1 MPLTVSPRVT
11 LRTLV
16 GVAVFAILVA
26 GAVVR
31 RNELHRAAVGEW
43 TRRSSSTIQ
52 ISSGSARAWMME
64 RAAVVRIIG
73 ASAARDPTLFDRS
86 TALQSASAD
95 SAVSRRLIVAL
106 TRLNQAS
113 GTPRAA
119 FSDLWLINRSGVVV
133 GSASQT
139 TLPAAVVAATRTIGE
154 TDSLMVVGPFPLND
168 RQLCV
173 AFVQPVA
180 GNIGTDPA
188 GLNRTATIGAVVMT
202 TTLDAASLIRLGA
215 AAPGPTSQHTAL
227 VVRVSD
233 SVYAY
238 TLSKRGSGFRVHVM
252 EASHAGPLVL
262 GALGTPG
269 VVQSPDGRV
278 PSVMT
283 HVEGLPW
290 GLVRRANP
298 ETLFRAADA
307 DFLHEVSAAL
317 IILTV
322 IGWII
327 FARGHRERTRNL
339 RELAGSEARYRLLFE
354 TNPMPMWTFDA
365 ETGRFVAVNNA
376 AVAHYGFTRDE
387 FLRMTIHDVRPPEYA
402 HEVLS
407 ADQRVSDET
416 SDFRGRHHR
425 KKDGTVID
433 VDLTVHPL
441 PVGDRTTRLV
451 LINDVTQKNEIE
463 AAFRESSQFIR
474 AILGSSPVAIIA
486 TDLDMHVVQWNRAS
500 ELLFGWR
507 ADEVVGDRNPLGA
520 LGAGDVGLERL
531 RATLLDTRQ
540 IAGREE
546 EVTRKDGTVVKID
559 VSVAVIHNAAGVPAG
574 FVTLAVDL
582 TERTRLEAQL
592 LQAQKMEAVGQFAGG
607 IAHDFNNLLTVIT
620 AYAELL
626 IADAHETAPQRA
638 DLLEIRGASAR
649 AAALVRQLLAFS
661 RRQVLVPSIVDLN
674 AVVSEME
681 QMLRR
686 VLPPTVS
693 IVTSLD
699 PELHVVFADTGQ
711 LEQVLMNLVVNA
723 RDAMPEGG
731 TLTIATKN
739 VTRESANDVAHVA
752 NTTALGVMLTV
763 SDTGCGMSRDV
774 QDRIFEPFFTTK
786 EVGKGTGLG
795 LSTAHGIVS
804 QSGGDL
810 SVDSTEGFGT
820 TFTMYLPAAPMGIT
834 GDGSAHPNDAT
845 PGSRGSGVVLLV
857 DDEAAVR
864 YVATRILES
873 AGYTV
878 LVATDG
884 PEAVTLFAEHRTS
897 IRLVITD
904 MIMPTMT
911 GTAVAAAL
919 RADDPHLPV
928 MIMSGVADDAMASTV
943 DGDPVVIL
951 RKPFTPEVLI
961 RKTTEALR
969 ASQLARA

>member
-1 MPLTVSPRVT
+1 
-11 LRTLV
+11 
-16 GVAVFAILVA
+16 
-26 GAVVR
+26 
-31 RNELHRAAVGEW
+31 
-43 TRRSSSTIQ
+43 
-52 ISSGSARAWMME
+52 MME
-64 RAAVVRIIG
+64 RATAVRIIG

-119 FSDLWLINRSGVVV
+119 FSDLWLINASGVVV

-139 TLPAAVVAATRTIGE
+139 TLPAAVVAATRVINE

-180 GNIGTDPA
+180 GNIGTDRA

-202 TTLDAASLIRLGA
+202 TTLDAASLIRLGVA
-215 AAPGPTSQHTAL
+215 PPGPTSQHTAL

-269 VVQSPDGRV
+269 VVQSPDNRV

-322 IGWII
+322 IGWIM

-339 RELAGSEARYRLLFE
+339 RELAASEARYRLLFE

-365 ETGRFVAVNNA
+365 ETSRFVAVNDA

-387 FLRMTIHDVRPPEYA
+387 FLQMTIYDMRPPEYA
-402 HEVLS
+402 HEVLT
-407 ADQRVSDET
+407 SDERLT
-416 SDFRGRHHR
+416 RETRDFPGCHHR

-441 PVGDRTTRLV
+441 PVGDRATRLV

-486 TDLDMHVVQWNRAS
+486 TDLDLHVVQWNRAS

-507 ADEVVGDRNPLGA
+507 ADEVVARRNPLGA
-520 LGAGDVGLERL
+520 LGAGDVGLDQL
-531 RATLLDTRQ
+531 RATLLDSRQ

-546 EVTRKDGTVVKID
+546 EVTRKDGTLVKVD
-559 VSVAVIHNAAGVPAG
+559 VSVAVIRNAAGAPAG

-626 IADAHETAPQRA
+626 IADVHETAPQRA

-661 RRQVLVPSIVDLN
+661 RRQVLVPSLVDLN
-674 AVVSEME
+674 AVVREME

-711 LEQVLMNLVVNA
+711 VEQVLMNLVVNA
-723 RDAMPEGG
+723 RDAMPDGG
-731 TLTIATKN
+731 TLTIATKA
-739 VTRESANDVAHVA
+739 VTREFANGPADVAADVA
-752 NTTALGVMLTV
+752 NAGALGVMLTV
-763 SDTGCGMSRDV
+763 SDTGCGMSREV

-804 QSGGDL
+804 QSGGEL
-810 SVDSTEGFGT
+810 SVESTEGLGT
-820 TFTMYLPAAPMGIT
+820 TFTMYLPAAPT
-834 GDGSAHPNDAT
+834 VPTCDGSAHPNDAALC
-845 PGSRGSGVVLLV
+845 GRGSGVVLLV

-884 PEAVTLFAEHRTS
+884 PEAVTLFAQHHTS
-897 IRLVITD
+897 ITLVITD

-928 MIMSGVADDAMASTV
+928 MIMSGVADDAMASTL

-969 ASQLARA
+969 ASQMARA